1 MHHGMMPPGV
11 IPCAIREFFLL
22 LQMFSNTM
30 VTPGAMPMHVNVSG
44 VTGMGGPGGMGLGG
58 ISGRTPDGEEVR
70 AENPMLGTA
79 GQMGTGGWMGQDVK
93 AVPRTE

>member
-1 MHHGMMPPGV
+1 MP
-11 IPCAIREFFLL
+11 
-22 LQMFSNTM
+22 
-30 VTPGAMPMHVNVSG
+30 PGAMPMHVNVSG

-58 ISGRTPDGEEVR
+58 MSGRTSDGEEVR

-93 AVPRTE
+93 AVPRSE

>member
-1 MHHGMMPPGV
+1 
-11 IPCAIREFFLL
+11 
-22 LQMFSNTM
+22 
-30 VTPGAMPMHVNVSG
+30 
-44 VTGMGGPGGMGLGG
+44 MGGPGGFLVFRRYVRADFRW
-58 ISGRTPDGEEVR
+58 GRG